1 MAKSK
6 AQQEHDAALAEAYE
20 LGRANLVDFRT
31 IFLAADDDVS
41 PAPFHYRWSDL
52 LLNGTTNIVV
62 EGYRESAKTQYIIR
76 SHTLYRLVYP
86 SKAYDYIVN
95 IESNQTRAES
105 RLNEITR
112 IYLANPALCNNLV
125 RVNKN
130 TGGIF
135 DVDVTDTDGKEINV
149 RIEAYGKGAN
159 IRGLVYGTRRPK
171 LVVIDDPQDL
181 EDSQSDTVIEK
192 DWEWFMSDVYFL
204 GDKTRVFL
212 IGNNLGEKCIVERV
226 KKDAESLGYTVEIV
240 PVLDAE
246 GNPTWPSKNTI
257 EKIEAEKEAFRK
269 IGKLEI
275 WLREKMCQ
283 AIDPETQLFKREY
296 FKYIDKEPAGLS
308 KFILVDPAIS
318 KSDKSCYTAL
328 VCWGVNA
335 ENHWFLCDV
344 EYGHFDPGETMDAF
358 FRMVSKHRPIVSG
371 IEDVGYQKAL
381 QWLVNQEMIKR
392 KIFTRVEPLKHH
404 GKAKEIRIQGLQP
417 RYKCGTIWH
426 VSGLHGLAEY
436 ESELLMFRP
445 GVNSR
450 VDLIDAAAYGDQ
462 IIIAP
467 TRSVIRHN
475 RPTPKRGAL

>member
-135 DVDVTDTDGKEINV
+135 DVDVTDAGGKEINV

-226 KKDAESLGYTVEIV
+226 KKDAVSLGYTVEVV
-240 PVLDAE
+240 PVLDAD
-246 GNPTWPSKNTI
+246 GNPSWPSKNTI

-318 KSDKSCYTAL
+318 
-328 VCWGVNA
+328 
-335 ENHWFLCDV
+335 
-344 EYGHFDPGETMDAF
+344 
-358 FRMVSKHRPIVSG
+358 
-371 IEDVGYQKAL
+371 
-381 QWLVNQEMIKR
+381 
-392 KIFTRVEPLKHH
+392 
-404 GKAKEIRIQGLQP
+404 
-417 RYKCGTIWH
+417 
-426 VSGLHGLAEY
+426 
-436 ESELLMFRP
+436 
-445 GVNSR
+445 
-450 VDLIDAAAYGDQ
+450 
-462 IIIAP
+462 
-467 TRSVIRHN
+467 
-475 RPTPKRGAL
+475 